1 MATSWMVRAGESAY
15 LIEDFKKNNC
25 VALGWSELGNIA
37 KISSKEQL
45 RDLLSE
51 KYPDWNRRRIAGSTS
66 IVWNFLS
73 TMKPGDIVI
82 SYSQETRQYSVG
94 EIAGDYK
101 FGGQIEGYS
110 HVRPVKW
117 TGEVSRDDLSVDSR
131 NSLGAIQAF
140 FEVNKDVMGEI
151 MTLLK
156 GGKPKATHTE
166 ESADLDRIREDT
178 VNRSHEFI
186 KDRIQELDWE
196 DAQELVAGI
205 LRAMGYKT
213 RVSPRGA
220 DLGKDIVASPDGLG
234 LEQPRIRVEV
244 KHRPRQ
250 AIGAPDIRSFIG
262 ALRAGDKGLYVST
275 GGFSTEARYE
285 AERATIPITLV
296 DLTELVKLLIQH
308 YENADLTTRALVPLI
323 RVYWPT
329 T

>member
-1 MATSWMVRAGESAY
+1 MATSWMVRAGEGSY
-15 LIEDFKKNNC
+15 LFEEFKSNNC
-25 VALGWSELGNIA
+25 VAIGWSELGDISDVSTKEAIRELLAA
-37 KISSKEQL
+37 KYS
-45 RDLLSE
+45 
-51 KYPDWNRRRIAGSTS
+51 DWKTRRIAGSAS

-73 TMKPGDIVI
+73 KMKLGDMVVT
-82 SYSQETRQYSVG
+82 YSQETRQYLVG
-94 EIAGDYK
+94 EISGDYSFVSK
-101 FGGQIEGYS
+101 IDGYP
-110 HVRPVKW
+110 HVRKVKW
-117 TGEVSRDDLSVDSR
+117 TGEVSRDALSVDSR

-140 FEVNKDVMGEI
+140 FEINKEVSGEI
-151 MTLLK
+151 SALLK
-156 GGKPKATHTE
+156 GVKPKTQPNE

-178 VNRSHEFI
+178 VARSFEFI
-186 KDRIQELDWE
+186 KDRILELDWE

-213 RVSPRGA
+213 RVSPKGP

-250 AIGAPDIRSFIG
+250 QIGAPDIRSFIG

-296 DLTELVKLLIQH
+296 DLNELVKLLIQH
-308 YENADLTTRALVPLI
+308 YESSDLSTRALVPLV
-323 RVYWPT
+323 RMYWPT

>member
-1 MATSWMVRAGESAY
+1 M
-15 LIEDFKKNNC
+15 
-25 VALGWSELGNIA
+25 
-37 KISSKEQL
+37 
-45 RDLLSE
+45 
-51 KYPDWNRRRIAGSTS
+51 
-66 IVWNFLS
+66 
-73 TMKPGDIVI
+73 
-82 SYSQETRQYSVG
+82 
-94 EIAGDYK
+94 
-101 FGGQIEGYS
+101 
-110 HVRPVKW
+110 KW
-117 TGEVSRDDLSVDSR
+117 TGEVSRDALSVDSR

-151 MTLLK
+151 VSLLK
-156 GGKPKATHTE
+156 GGKPKETPTE

-262 ALRAGDKGLYVST
+262 ALRTGDKGLYVST